1 MVDLAIRG
9 IEVEPNPPSLD
20 EVETAILLD
29 RFYRVGTLSG
39 REAIAARAEG

>member
-1 MVDLAIRG
+1 VVDLAIRG

-29 RFYRVGTLSG
+29 RCYLVGTLSG
-39 REAIAARAEG
+39 RETAAARAEG